1 MKKERFDFVA
11 MLISLFLLSAF
22 VIESQVRGTIGGS
35 ILSPGKKERVRAVKE
50 QETEK
55 GSLISNSLLMD
66 AGSSFQKNA
75 VFDLKF
81 KDAETKN
88 GGKIR
93 LEEQ

>member
-22 VIESQVRGTIGGS
+22 IIEQQVRGTIGGTV
-35 ILSPGKKERVRAVKE
+35 LYPGNTERVRTV
-50 QETEK
+50 TEEEPMK
-55 GSLISNSLLMD
+55 SSIISNSLLMD
-66 AGSSFQKNA
+66 AGSSFQKND

-81 KDAETKN
+81 KDAEAKN

-93 LEEQ
+93 LEQQ